1 MDKISTILKYREEGF
16 SYNEIA
22 KKINCS
28 KSLVALYC
36 NTKQQEKIEKKK
48 SEQIEYEKMICKI
61 IEDSDNINQVCK
73 KIGKKATNTN
83 YAFIN
88 KIISKYKIDIS
99 HFSTDY
105 SSKSV
110 KYTDDEIYCENSP
123 YMNSNSLKKRL
134 IKTGKK
140 EEKCECCGLTQW
152 NGVSI
157 PLELH
162 HKNGKHNDNRLDN
175 LQLICPNCHATTDN
189 YCGRNKD
196 KKTKIKKEITQ
207 FVEKNYDDEIA
218 LIIKYAKENCSF
230 TYIGKQMGLTD
241 NGVRKRCKK
250 IGLPYRTNELKLYIK
265 NLDY

>member
-1 MDKISTILKYREEGF
+1 MDKLKTIIEYREKGL
-16 SYNEIA
+16 SYQEIA
-22 KKINCS
+22 KEIGCS

-36 NTKQQEKIEKKK
+36 NSEYQEKIEKKK

-162 HKNGKHNDNRLDN
+162 HINGKHNDNRIEN
-175 LQLICPNCHATTDN
+175 LLLICPNCHATTEN
-189 YCGRNKD
+189 YCGRNK
-196 KKTKIKKEITQ
+196 KRKENTVVRNAIE
-207 FVEKNYDDEIA
+207 VNYDEEVA
-218 LIIKYAKENCSF
+218 LIIKYAKEKCNF
-230 TYIGKQMGLTD
+230 TYIAEQMGLTD

-250 IGLPYRTNELKLYIK
+250 IGLPYRTNELKLYIE
-265 NLDY
+265 NLEY